1 MDKKQILQRY
11 FSQTNE
17 DKSIL
22 LEKLAFCGFSDE
34 YDFENYFRIDELEE
48 RVFIT
53 VLGQYPAACSAYKLA
68 AGLLT
73 AHGLGDWGNPAQ
85 GSQATANI
93 ETAFYYCDLVV
104 MSEFAALI
112 GKPEE

>member
-48 RVFIT
+48 SELFCLISALYHQDCFLMMLDIMNRYRERF
-53 VLGQYPAACSAYKLA
+53 VLHDES
-68 AGLLT
+68 LLKE
-73 AHGLGDWGNPAQ
+73 LD
-85 GSQATANI
+85 
-93 ETAFYYCDLVV
+93 F
-104 MSEFAALI
+104 SE
-112 GKPEE
+112 